1 VRLLLRSP
9 QASLAETNL
18 KLNTLEMHRLPT
30 MCEHIYG
37 QKVAGETEI
46 PFAVEDKLA
55 RITRYMAETFE
66 QERSARR
73 SDRTQLEDAMHDVR
87 ADGTQHREELSAI
100 IARMMQASSAHLQR
114 GMEEHRRLADEAAI
128 EVDKL
133 PLLHATAGNDRV
145 RKTEIAGYTK
155 RAELVE
161 SKLDTLTALL
171 YAKTDSLE
179 KQIQAGSF
187 LIYTQPSASG
197 AGTPALRR

>member
-1 VRLLLRSP
+1 MRLRLRSP

-37 QKVAGETEI
+37 QKMAGETEI
-46 PFAVEDKLA
+46 PFAVEDKLK
-55 RITRYMAETFE
+55 RITRHIAETFE
-66 QERSARR
+66 QERSARQ

-87 ADGTQHREELSAI
+87 ADGKQHREELSAI

-114 GMEEHRRLADEAAI
+114 AMEDHRQHADEVAIAAPRK
-128 EVDKL
+128 VDTS
-133 PLLHATAGNDRV
+133 PLLHATAGKDRV
-145 RKTEIAGYTK
+145 RKAEIAGLTK

-171 YAKTDSLE
+171 YSKTDSLE
-179 KQIQAGSF
+179 RQIQAGSF
-187 LIYTQPSASG
+187 LIYT
-197 AGTPALRR
+197 